1 MNIADLR
8 RIYALAAFS
17 EQDAA
22 ADPFEQFGQWFDE
35 VINAQLHEPN
45 AMTLATAD
53 ATGRPSART
62 VLLKGFDSHGF
73 VFYTNYNS
81 RKGQD
86 LSANPYA
93 SLLFW
98 WGELE
103 RQVRIEGPVE
113 KVSEGESEAYFQ
125 SRPRDSQL
133 GAWASPQSQVIVDRS
148 VIEKTMADLQAT
160 YADQPAL
167 PLPPHWGGYRVI
179 PDHFEFWQGR
189 ENRLHD
195 RIRYTPLGD
204 GWVLDRLAP

>member
-8 RIYALAAFS
+8 RTYALESLS
-17 EQDAA
+17 EQDVAT
-22 ADPFEQFGQWFDE
+22 DPVEQFRRWFNE
-35 VINAQLHEPN
+35 ALNARLYEPN

-62 VLLKGFDSHGF
+62 VLLKGFDANGF
-73 VFYTNYNS
+73 VFYTNYES
-81 RKGQD
+81 RKGQNLAD
-86 LSANPYA
+86 NPQA
-93 SLLFW
+93 ALLFW

-103 RQVRIEGPVE
+103 RQVRIEGRVE
-113 KVSEGESEAYFQ
+113 QVSPEESEVYFH

-148 VIEKTMADLQAT
+148 VIETAMADLQAT
-160 YADQPAL
+160 YAGQTTL

-189 ENRLHD
+189 ESRLHD
-195 RIRYTPLGD
+195 RIRYTPLAD

>member
-8 RIYALAAFS
+8 RTYALESLS
-17 EQDAA
+17 EQDVAT
-22 ADPFEQFGQWFDE
+22 DPVEQFRRWFNE
-35 VINAQLHEPN
+35 ALNARLYEPN

-62 VLLKGFDSHGF
+62 VLLKGFDANGF
-73 VFYTNYNS
+73 VFYTNYES
-81 RKGQD
+81 RKGQNLAD
-86 LSANPYA
+86 NPQA
-93 SLLFW
+93 ALLFW

-103 RQVRIEGPVE
+103 RQVRIEGRVE
-113 KVSEGESEAYFQ
+113 QVSPEESEVYFH

-148 VIEKTMADLQAT
+148 VIETAMADLQAT
-160 YADQPAL
+160 YASQTTL

-189 ENRLHD
+189 ESRLHD
-195 RIRYTPLGD
+195 RIRYTPLAD

>member
-8 RIYALAAFS
+8 RTYALESLSA
-17 EQDAA
+17 QDVAS
-22 ADPFEQFGQWFDE
+22 DPVVQFERWFNE
-35 VINAQLHEPN
+35 ALHAQLYEPN

-53 ATGRPSART
+53 ASGRPSART
-62 VLLKGFDSHGF
+62 VLLKGFDAHGF

-103 RQVRIEGPVE
+103 RQVRIEGLVE
-113 KVSEGESEAYFQ
+113 KVSEAESEAYFQ

-133 GAWASPQSQVIVDRS
+133 GAWASPQSRTIPERE
-148 VIEKTMADLQAT
+148 VIESNMAALQT
-160 YADQPAL
+160 KYADQPVL
-167 PLPPHWGGYRVI
+167 PLPPHWGGYRVL
-179 PDHFEFWQGR
+179 PDVFEFWQGR
-189 ENRLHD
+189 ESRLHD
-195 RIRYTPLGD
+195 RIRYTRD
-204 GWVLDRLAP
+204 EEGWVLDRLAP